1 MPRPDFVELR
11 TELLRSGISPG
22 HVFRAITELDEHFE
36 DLVCAD
42 IEDGCERVTAERNAM
57 NALGDLAEV
66 SRAMQQQPELKSWA
80 WNYPRLARIV
90 YPLAC
95 IAALPAVPRD
105 RWRTKR
111 LAAGALGRLPARR
124 RLCDRPDVPGV
135 ATLYL
140 AGLTR
145 SQP

>member
-22 HVFRAITELDEHFE
+22 HVCRAITELDEHFE

-95 IAALPAVPRD
+95 IAALPAVPVIAGVQNASLLA
-105 RWRTKR
+105 RWAVCLLVGGFVT
-111 LAAGALGRLPARR
+111 ALMFLVLQLSISP
-124 RLCDRPDVPGV
+124 V
-135 ATLYL
+135 
-140 AGLTR
+140 
-145 SQP
+145 